1 MTVATH
7 SVVTAALAAAV
18 ALAGFYDPRAV
29 VVVAGLLVL
38 LFAVGWPTLAALPM
52 PPGSSAVVALTG
64 VGAVAAVW
72 LVGDAPQ
79 LSALAVVMASALVL
93 AFVNELLRRDGRE
106 RLIES
111 VSGTVAGSVVALCA
125 AGWIACSAL
134 AGGESLVVVGA
145 LALAVGSAVAALAV
159 PRWLSVVT
167 VVAAAAA
174 VGALGGAAVPGVDL
188 RVGALLGLAVGVLVA
203 ALDSLF
209 DNFVV
214 LERRTPAL
222 AAVALP
228 VAVSG
233 MVVYIVGRV
242 LVG

>member
-1 MTVATH
+1 MTVATR

-125 AGWIACSAL
+125 AGWIASGAL
-134 AGGESLVVVGA
+134 AEGESLVVVGA
-145 LALAVGSAVAALAV
+145 LALAVGSAVAALPV

-188 RVGALLGLAVGVLVA
+188 RVGALLGVAVGVLVA